1 MKVFRV
7 IIKERTCSKA
17 EDFPSAK
24 NKHDK
29 ELFMPANNIE
39 QIWDYFRSKGTLK
52 SKASS
57 LPMQS
62 GALKRQLSCPV

>member
-17 EDFPSAK
+17 EDFPLCE

-39 QIWDYFRSKGTLK
+39 QIWDYFRSRYIEVK
-52 SKASS
+52 SVELAYAIWS
-57 LPMQS
+57 
-62 GALKRQLSCPV
+62 A